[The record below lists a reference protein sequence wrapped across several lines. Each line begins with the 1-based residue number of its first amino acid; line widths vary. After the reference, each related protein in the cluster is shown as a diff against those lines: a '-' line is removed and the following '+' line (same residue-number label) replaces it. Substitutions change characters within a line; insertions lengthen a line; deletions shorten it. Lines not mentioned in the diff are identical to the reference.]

1 MKSSSANLLSLI
13 KGPRQFIIPIYQR
26 TYSWHQIQC
35 EQLFNDILRIS
46 DNEQGKDE
54 SQGHFV
60 GSVVYFQ
67 ESIHTVSGV
76 PRLLVIDG
84 QQRLTT
90 ITLLIAVLAEFV
102 SELPDL
108 KEKKLGKSRLTFQKL
123 SQAIIFSF
131 AQPDTKNREVA

>member
-1 MKSSSANLLSLI
+1 MQATSANLLSLI

-26 TYSWHQIQC
+26 TYSWHQTQC
-35 EQLFNDILRIS
+35 EQLFKDILRIS
-46 DNEQGKDE
+46 DNEQVQNE

-67 ESIHTVSGV
+67 ESIHTVSDV

-102 SELPDL
+102 SEHSDL
-108 KEKKLGKSRLTFQKL
+108 LGTSATKLKFDYPLYFT
-123 SQAIIFSF
+123 
-131 AQPDTKNREVA
+131 

>member
-1 MKSSSANLLSLI
+1 MQASSANLLSLI

-26 TYSWHQIQC
+26 TYSWHQTQC
-35 EQLFNDILRIS
+35 DQLFNDILRMS
-46 DNEQGKDE
+46 DNEQAQDE

-67 ESIHTVSGV
+67 ESIHTVSDV

-102 SELPDL
+102 SEHPDL
-108 KEKKLGKSRLTFQKL
+108 KEKKPGKSRLTFQKL